1 VIESRKVYPFASGV
15 LGEEWGK
22 HSEAHR
28 RYFSGATLKYPSGAP
43 SKPIFLGFIT
53 SVIRVATHCKPGVR
67 VNFILDS
74 NPQTMGWAT
83 ICYAEVKKLA
93 SGDRVFENSLGE
105 LTFADSEVALP
116 LQAADL
122 IAYAAH
128 NWAKEANGNQ
138 NHPVDPI

>member
-1 VIESRKVYPFASGV
+1 MR
-15 LGEEWGK
+15 
-22 HSEAHR
+22 
-28 RYFSGATLKYPSGAP
+28 
-43 SKPIFLGFIT
+43 
-53 SVIRVATHCKPGVR
+53 
-67 VNFILDS
+67 
-74 NPQTMGWAT
+74 WAT

-138 NHPVDPI
+138 NHPVDPIYMRALRHFRTQDDFWLYDARRMAHLKKIFRLMD